1 MKSDN
6 DVSTLMILF
15 SKHDDTNKKDKITP
29 NLEQSNL
36 SKDKKINNNTVNNN
50 YENNNLSL
58 QISEFNNNGTDI
70 NQGEQSE
77 LNNFNISFFLPKD
90 LQENIEAEEKAFT
103 ENRLN
108 QEEECNPIQINNIKS
123 NNQIDNNNDFNSNN
137 NEFMNIGNSKKITPN
152 LNNND
157 YINQLNDYQLQE
169 MNNNFHNMNINNI
182 NEFNNNYNPI
192 SNGYNNLSIPNKY
205 LFFNNEQNHPQNMP
219 LNNQNISPSSG
230 QNINNIL
237 GNQLPKCQ
245 LLLNNCNFLSSI
257 SQINLNFNHFKPQQN
272 NLAYYY
278 SQNKFNNNNNI
289 AENESK
295 KRKKKIIDD
304 YTIEMFGRRGWICEL
319 CNNFNYDTRKKCNR
333 CHINKK
339 PKKIKNYLLSER
351 NKNINH
357 KNDWHCPN
365 CGNFNYS
372 FRVICN
378 RCQKK
383 KVE

>member
-6 DVSTLMILF
+6 DFSTLMILF

-29 NLEQSNL
+29 NLEQNNL
-36 SKDKKINNNTVNNN
+36 SKDKKINSNTVNNN
-50 YENNNLSL
+50 KENNHLSI
-58 QISEFNNNGTDI
+58 QISEFNNNSTDI

-90 LQENIEAEEKAFT
+90 LQENIEAEEAFT

-108 QEEECNPIQINNIKS
+108 QEEECNPIQINNIKT

-157 YINQLNDYQLQE
+157 YINHLNDYQLQQ
-169 MNNNFHNMNINNI
+169 MNNSFHNMNINNI
-182 NEFNNNYNPI
+182 NEFNNNYNLI
-192 SNGYNNLSIPNKY
+192 SNGYNNISFPNKY
-205 LFFNNEQNHPQNMP
+205 YSINNEQNHPKNMQ
-219 LNNQNISPSSG
+219 LNNQNISSSSL
-230 QNINNIL
+230 QNINNIF
-237 GNQLPKCQ
+237 GNQFPNSQ
-245 LLLNNCNFLSSI
+245 LFLNNCNFLSSI
-257 SQINLNFNHFKPQQN
+257 SQINLNFNHFHPQQSDF
-272 NLAYYY
+272 AYYY
-278 SQNKFNNNNNI
+278 PQNKFNNNI
-289 AENESK
+289 GENESK
-295 KRKKKIIDD
+295 KPKKKIIDD

-319 CNNFNYDTRKKCNR
+319 CNNFNYETRKKCNR

-339 PKKIKNYLLSER
+339 PKKINNYLLSER

>member
-6 DVSTLMILF
+6 DFSTLMILF

-29 NLEQSNL
+29 NLEQNNL
-36 SKDKKINNNTVNNN
+36 SKDKKINSNTVNNN
-50 YENNNLSL
+50 KENNHLSI
-58 QISEFNNNGTDI
+58 QISEFNNNSTDI

-90 LQENIEAEEKAFT
+90 LQENIEAEEAFT

-108 QEEECNPIQINNIKS
+108 QEEECNPIQINNIKT

-157 YINQLNDYQLQE
+157 YINHLNDYQLQQ
-169 MNNNFHNMNINNI
+169 MNNSFHNMNINNI
-182 NEFNNNYNPI
+182 NEFNNNYNLI
-192 SNGYNNLSIPNKY
+192 SNGYNNISFPNKY
-205 LFFNNEQNHPQNMP
+205 YSINNEQNHPKNMQ
-219 LNNQNISPSSG
+219 LNNQNISSSSL
-230 QNINNIL
+230 QNINNIF
-237 GNQLPKCQ
+237 GNQFPNSQ
-245 LLLNNCNFLSSI
+245 LFLNNCNFLSSI
-257 SQINLNFNHFKPQQN
+257 SQINLNFNHFHPQQSDF
-272 NLAYYY
+272 AYYY
-278 SQNKFNNNNNI
+278 SQNKFNNNI
-289 AENESK
+289 GENESK
-295 KRKKKIIDD
+295 KPKKKIIDD

-319 CNNFNYDTRKKCNR
+319 CNNFNYETRKKCNR

-339 PKKIKNYLLSER
+339 PKKINNYLLSER

-372 FRVICN
+372 FRIICN